1 MAEMTGGEAV
11 HQALVKLG
19 VKHVF
24 GIPSV
29 HNLPIFDAIRNG
41 GAIEAII
48 TRHEQAAV
56 HAADG
61 YARTSGTLGVAICS
75 TGPGTT
81 NTVTGLYE
89 AGFASSRVM
98 LITGQTDSIDYGKG
112 RAAGHEAENQLPM
125 LRTVARA
132 VESPRHTQDLAPA
145 VYRVAANILS
155 GRPHPGAI
163 EMPIDLQYGRTSVPV
178 GDPLPV
184 HPIPPQQDALTR
196 AAELIGNASK
206 RIIIAGGGAVGGG
219 ASEKVQQLAESLNA
233 PVFTSGNGRGVIPD
247 DHPLSAGSFVTRPN
261 MLAAIAD
268 TDVVIAVGTRLRGPL
283 DVWGRIP
290 GKLVHIDVDPQ
301 VHGLV
306 LAPTV
311 SIIADAS
318 EAISQLNEQMNAA
331 PGDEDFLS
339 ATKSAWQDIQASTR
353 ETIGPD
359 MSEIMDTMRGMME
372 RDSSFVRD
380 MTMPAYAWGNQMFPI
395 YSPRSTM
402 NPNSGAI
409 GPGLPMAN
417 GAALA
422 SGKKTVVIH
431 GDGGVMVHI
440 GELSTTAQYQLPVVL
455 VVFTDGGYGV
465 LRGIQGQR
473 FEGRNIGTDLATPN
487 FAMLARSI
495 GIEGEQV
502 KGLDAFKDA
511 FKRAMDHDGPYVLDV
526 NLNELTPMTGF
537 GKRIDFEQ
545 PQ

>member
-1 MAEMTGGEAV
+1 MAEMTGGAAV

-19 VKHVF
+19 GKHVF

-29 HNLPIFDAIRNG
+29 HKLPIFDAIRNG

-155 GRPHPGAI
+155 GRPQPGAI
-163 EMPIDLQYGRTSVPV
+163 EMPIDLQYGRTSLPV

-184 HPIPPQQDALTR
+184 HPIPPQQEALTR

-283 DVWGRIP
+283 DAWGRIP
-290 GKLVHIDVDPQ
+290 GKLVHIDGDPQ

-311 SIIADAS
+311 SIIADAA

-359 MSEIMDTMRGMME
+359 MSNIMDTMREMME

-395 YSPRSTM
+395 Y
-402 NPNSGAI
+402 
-409 GPGLPMAN
+409 
-417 GAALA
+417 
-422 SGKKTVVIH
+422 
-431 GDGGVMVHI
+431 
-440 GELSTTAQYQLPVVL
+440 
-455 VVFTDGGYGV
+455 
-465 LRGIQGQR
+465 
-473 FEGRNIGTDLATPN
+473 
-487 FAMLARSI
+487 
-495 GIEGEQV
+495 
-502 KGLDAFKDA
+502 
-511 FKRAMDHDGPYVLDV
+511 
-526 NLNELTPMTGF
+526 
-537 GKRIDFEQ
+537 
-545 PQ
+545 